1 MKRGAIFSVFCL
13 LLLCVNITAAQAQPV
28 VQWER
33 TVADWPYGASV
44 TETADGSLYVVGNT
58 AGMYA
63 NRNVDNTICLL
74 KLSPDGEIRWT
85 RTFENPARPI
95 SAAAV
100 LPTSDDGVVLA
111 GTQRWPSAY
120 ATGYLHKLDAEGNTV
135 WERFVGTVANH
146 RINGAARTREGDY
159 VLAGHAN
166 YVLATLPNFYSPRD
180 PYLAKT
186 NADGWLLWEQ
196 EYDLPHAEQLNGV
209 TVFPNGDL
217 VAVGEMRI
225 VEADTINYRR
235 GVSLF
240 ALRTEAD
247 GSAMWADTLA
257 ATTFPRQGLWG
268 DIEIGRDVT
277 HVGDQ
282 LFVAGFLELS
292 LTDPGRF
299 AFLTAADDAGITRW
313 TKAVFP
319 MWDHPEIMYPGTDSW
334 AIVTTS
340 QGDLLVGGR
349 QHGLEPIPEEMRH
362 DGLYDGLVAA
372 FDTTGNHIWSL
383 TLGQRSTY
391 ESIHALATLRNGDII
406 ATGTQEGAMYIARLT
421 YDAATTQ
428 TPAPDRQ
435 TTTLST
441 PHPHP
446 VRHTA
451 TVSFN
456 LRAAERVR
464 LELFDMLGRRVETL
478 VDKPQSAGTHHVTL
492 HTDALASGAYFLRLT
507 TTNTVSQQPV
517 IVAK

>member
-1 MKRGAIFSVFCL
+1 MPLLARRFYLLCL
-13 LLLCVNITAAQAQPV
+13 LLLCVNITAVQAQPV

-44 TETADGSLYVVGNT
+44 TEAADGSLYVVGNT
-58 AGMYA
+58 AGMYS

-74 KLSPDGEIRWT
+74 KLSPDGQIQWT
-85 RTFENPARPI
+85 RTFENPDRPI

-111 GTQRWPSAY
+111 GTQRWPSAF

-166 YVLATLPNFYSPRD
+166 YNALSN
-180 PYLAKT
+180 PYLVKT

-196 EYDLPHAEQLNGV
+196 EYALPHSEQLNAL
-209 TVFPNGDL
+209 TVLPNGDIA
-217 VAVGEMRI
+217 AVGEMRI
-225 VEADTINYRR
+225 VEADTIIYRR
-235 GVSLF
+235 GIGLF
-240 ALRTEAD
+240 ALRTEGG
-247 GSAMWADTLA
+247 GSLMWADTLTA
-257 ATTFPRQGLWG
+257 STFTSQGIWG
-268 DIEIGRDVT
+268 NTEIGRGVA
-277 HVGDQ
+277 HLGDQ
-282 LFVAGFLELS
+282 LLVAGMLYLPFV
-292 LTDPGRF
+292 DPGRS
-299 AFLTAADDAGITRW
+299 AFLTGADGQGITQW
-313 TKAVFP
+313 TKSVHP
-319 MWDHPEIMYPGTDSW
+319 TWDHPDIMYPTTNGW
-334 AIVTTS
+334 AIAATS
-340 QGDLLVGGR
+340 QGEVLVGGG
-349 QHGLEPIPEEMRH
+349 QFGANFTTEEFL
-362 DGLYDGLVAA
+362 DDGLVAA
-372 FDTTGNHIWSL
+372 FNSNGVFLWSMPVGDPVL
-383 TLGQRSTY
+383 
-391 ESIHALATLRNGDII
+391 EEALYVLASLQNGDILV
-406 ATGTQEGAMYIARLT
+406 AGRQANSLYSGPGAMYVARLT

-428 TPAPDRQ
+428 TPASDRQ

-456 LRAAERVR
+456 LRAAERVT

-492 HTDALASGAYFLRLT
+492 HSDALASGAYFLRLT